1 MSKKTVV
8 WLIIAASLMLL
19 GCLIFG
25 GAMTMLRWDFGKLS
39 TVKYETNEY
48 MIGEDYNSITVLTDT
63 ADVVFV
69 PSENG
74 QTSVACYEQEN
85 MEHSV
90 SVQDGVL
97 KIRVKDERKWYSY
110 IGIHWGK
117 PKITVSVPKGEYGAL
132 SVRSDTGNVEIP
144 DAFAFESVEISV
156 TTGSVK
162 NYASAS
168 GDVKIYTTTG
178 AVTVHDISVGS
189 LAISVKTGKI
199 TASGIRCQGHAELR
213 VTTGKT
219 DLTLFEC
226 QSFTSWGSTG
236 GIRMQGLWAEDKLSV
251 ERTTG
256 DVQLDRCD
264 AGEIF
269 IKTETGDV
277 TGTLLTEKLFM
288 ASTDTGRVKVP
299 KTPTGGQC
307 QVTTD
312 TGDIEL
318 SIVD

>member
-1 MSKKTVV
+1 MNRKTVT
-8 WLIIAASLMLL
+8 WLIIAASLILL

-25 GAMTMLRWDFGKLS
+25 GAMTMLKWDFGKLE

-48 MIGEDYNSITVLTDT
+48 QISEAYESISILTDT

-69 PSENG
+69 PAENG
-74 QTSVACYEQEN
+74 QTRVVCREQEN
-85 MEHSV
+85 MKHSV
-90 SVQDGVL
+90 SVRNGVL
-97 KIRVKDERKWYSY
+97 EIRVEDARKWYQH
-110 IGIHWGK
+110 IGIHWGT
-117 PKITVSVPKGEYGAL
+117 PKITVSIPRGQYGAL
-132 SVRSDTGNVEIP
+132 DVKGNTAAVEIP
-144 DAFAFESVEISV
+144 EAFTFESMDIAV
-156 TTGSVK
+156 TTGSVE
-162 NYASAS
+162 NHASVS
-168 GDVKIYTTTG
+168 GKLSLRTTTG